1 MVARE
6 SRARAGGQGG
16 QGGQAGR
23 GDGDGEQFEV
33 RGTGEQGAVPTI
45 VPGSSSRFE
54 GQASREQFLR
64 SYQGAGT
71 GTAGQLGSCPW

>member
-45 VPGSSSRFE
+45 VPGSRDRDSW
-54 GQASREQFLR
+54 A
-64 SYQGAGT
+64 
-71 GTAGQLGSCPW
+71 AGQLSLVDVLG